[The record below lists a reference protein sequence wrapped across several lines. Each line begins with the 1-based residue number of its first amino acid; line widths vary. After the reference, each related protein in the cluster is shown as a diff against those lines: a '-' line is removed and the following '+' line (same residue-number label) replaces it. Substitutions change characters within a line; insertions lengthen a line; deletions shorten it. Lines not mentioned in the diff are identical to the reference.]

1 MGGLIGITDNSKSC
15 IQDPSDGKI
24 FGLIE
29 LVVIADT
36 VDYSFD

>member
-24 FGLIE
+24 FGLIV
-29 LVVIADT
+29 LVIADI